1 MFCVFHDETRTD
13 FCRFLHQS
21 SDKEMEVPMSKINF
35 KRTAFTFLIL
45 AVLSP
50 IALTF
55 QNFRHLDTPMNIDKD
70 ETSLNDALID
80 ALKNAAEEH
89 RAKKVALNL
98 EVDDSSEKTMKRHRK
113 PATIGDNINSE
124 NNAALEAV
132 AGQRVDDQ

>member
-1 MFCVFHDETRTD
+1 
-13 FCRFLHQS
+13 
-21 SDKEMEVPMSKINF
+21 MSKINI

-70 ETSLNDALID
+70 ETALNDALIN

-98 EVDDSSEKTMKRHRK
+98 EPEESSDKPLKRQRK
-113 PATIGDNINSE
+113 PATIGDHIPSDSMTNESVASE
-124 NNAALEAV
+124 TRSLDE
-132 AGQRVDDQ
+132 